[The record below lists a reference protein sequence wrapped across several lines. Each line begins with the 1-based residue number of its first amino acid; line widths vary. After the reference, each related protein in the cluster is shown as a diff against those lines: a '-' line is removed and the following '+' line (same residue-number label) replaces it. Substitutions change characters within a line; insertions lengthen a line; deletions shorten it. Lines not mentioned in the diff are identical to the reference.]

1 MTDLKWSDRAS
12 LTGNRIHASNRCVSG
27 LTGFW
32 GEGVDCVFI
41 HMYHV
46 FGAVIASI
54 LKKKK
59 KQKQTCSHVSQKC
72 GRHFEVML

>member
-12 LTGNRIHASNRCVSG
+12 LTGNRIHASNRVSG
-27 LTGFW
+27 LTGSW
-32 GEGVDCVFI
+32 GEGVDYVFI

-59 KQKQTCSHVSQKC
+59 SKSKLVLMYPKSVEDILK
-72 GRHFEVML
+72 